1 MKVFIHGSFLL
12 CRPKEGGFSR
22 PKGAG
27 ICRLR
32 AAKPHPP
39 FSFPRKKTGGVTV
52 QKKGV
57 RLAVLGLNKPFAS
70 GMRMPARGDAAF
82 SIAIR
87 FASASTIRCCAAVG
101 GFAALRMRHTPCGC
115 RSAYLAIV
123 QPNSRLP
130 RHPSMRRAPAMP
142 LFRTQSAAEKTSLA
156 PHDSKARLRPVTT
169 RRDSWRS
176 HVHRTYTAQRVQL
189 FKPKTRNGNLSLG
202 GFKGGYS
209 LSRKRVSP
217 FCPFPTPGGGN
228 ERGSPLLL

>member
-57 RLAVLGLNKPFAS
+57 RLAVSGLNKPFAS
-70 GMRMPARGDAAF
+70 GMRMPARGGAAF

-87 FASASTIRCCAAVG
+87 LASASIIR
-101 GFAALRMRHTPCGC
+101 C
-115 RSAYLAIV
+115 RSADLVGVLTNI
-123 QPNSRLP
+123 RLP
-130 RHPSMRRAPAMP
+130 EHSTMRRAPAMP

-176 HVHRTYTAQRVQL
+176 HVHRTHTAQRVQL

>member
-1 MKVFIHGSFLL
+1 MRFRAV
-12 CRPKEGGFSR
+12 RGG
-22 PKGAG
+22 K
-27 ICRLR
+27 CRLR

-57 RLAVLGLNKPFAS
+57 RLTVSGLNKPFAS
-70 GMRMPARGDAAF
+70 GMRLPARGVAAF
-82 SIAIR
+82 GVAIR
-87 FASASTIRCCAAVG
+87 LDLLLLSA
-101 GFAALRMRHTPCGC
+101 AALPILQKCAVIPVYRGTHQCGE
-115 RSAYLAIV
+115 RSNAA
-123 QPNSRLP
+123 
-130 RHPSMRRAPAMP
+130 
-142 LFRTQSAAEKTSLA
+142 FGKQSAAEVTSLA
-156 PHDSKARLRPVTT
+156 PHDSKARLRLVTT

-189 FKPKTRNGNLSLG
+189 FKPKTGNGNLSLG

-217 FCPFPTPGGGN
+217 FCPFPTSGGEN

>member
-1 MKVFIHGSFLL
+1 MQAQRGWV
-12 CRPKEGGFSR
+12 SR

-57 RLAVLGLNKPFAS
+57 SHCKRAARRAAMLADCTALCAALPRLALLYDLTCSYYPLLRSRWRLCRLTDAVHPLRVPLCPSCRSTAQFPSTAS
-70 GMRMPARGDAAF
+70 LHNA
-82 SIAIR
+82 
-87 FASASTIRCCAAVG
+87 ASA
-101 GFAALRMRHTPCGC
+101 
-115 RSAYLAIV
+115 
-123 QPNSRLP
+123 
-130 RHPSMRRAPAMP
+130 AMP
-142 LFRTQSAAEKTSLA
+142 LFRTQSAAEKTSHA

-189 FKPKTRNGNLSLG
+189 FKPKTGNGNLSLG